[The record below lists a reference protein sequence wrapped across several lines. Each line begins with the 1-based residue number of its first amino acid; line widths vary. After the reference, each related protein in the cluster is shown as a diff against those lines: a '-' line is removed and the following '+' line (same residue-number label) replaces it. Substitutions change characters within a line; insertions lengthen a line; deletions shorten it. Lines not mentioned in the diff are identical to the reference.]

1 MNNINYGWTRR
12 LGSIPHRHTSIAT
25 FADVAVASTRTTW
38 IYYFFSFSRRTQQ
51 TDDGRSLFLLRRLY
65 LLLLFLILCVP
76 NHLCDRIHV
85 VKGSSQDGMKF
96 TRIVYTYVWYVS
108 GEQANTFPSHPIGIV
123 RCDYYTAGWAN
134 HLASP
139 TPSISSRSHNA
150 NAGYLSK

>member
-1 MNNINYGWTRR
+1 MNTQVRQHSPSSHQHCYFCRCCCCLNTND
-12 LGSIPHRHTSIAT
+12 LNLL
-25 FADVAVASTRTTW
+25 F
-38 IYYFFSFSRRTQQ
+38 FFSFSRRTQQ